1 MPPRFLLSLL
11 AALVVVLAVAAPAPA
26 SASSVAYIDGHNL
39 WYSSPDGAR
48 KVQVTSGGSE
58 DASWQVPSQGRDGK
72 TVVVHRDTFEGGS
85 KRPVLYLYGADG
97 KLVTANVMPVYSGA
111 IGGAVYPIGLDMD
124 WNSNAV
130 AYGYQYCGFACQ
142 SLYRGY
148 WLTFSDNQGAYPTNP
163 QGASDAFNPTF
174 YKTRVVSSDSGG
186 NIFVQPDV
194 PEAPFT
200 SSYQGWLTHGEGYY
214 LSRAEVSPANN
225 QVAIEWLQDGGAEG
239 ITVAQ
244 HSGTV
249 PSDLV
254 AACDIQV
261 AAHSGNLTF
270 SPDGSQ
276 MAWKDDEGIKVAGV
290 PNMAAGTDTCT
301 LTAPPRVISASGS
314 QPSFGGAD
322 VAAVAGVGGGQPS
335 GGAAGGGK
343 PAGGSGGGTKRL
355 KVQFPLKPTRAAFA
369 KGITLKVTAPKAGR
383 IDASASIPAKV
394 ARKVGLRGKAGASA
408 ARIASKGF
416 AAAST
421 TIVAR
426 GNTKAKQ
433 AGTVKIRLKP
443 TKAAK
448 RAAKRM
454 RKVVLTIKV
463 SQAGAAGTAKIK
475 LR

>member
-1 MPPRFLLSLL
+1 
-11 AALVVVLAVAAPAPA
+11 
-26 SASSVAYIDGHNL
+26 
-39 WYSSPDGAR
+39 
-48 KVQVTSGGSE
+48 
-58 DASWQVPSQGRDGK
+58 
-72 TVVVHRDTFEGGS
+72 
-85 KRPVLYLYGADG
+85 
-97 KLVTANVMPVYSGA
+97 
-111 IGGAVYPIGLDMD
+111 MD

-225 QVAIEWLQDGGAEG
+225 QVAIEWLKDGGAEG

-249 PSDLV
+249 PERASSPPATSRWPRTRATSRSRPT
-254 AACDIQV
+254 AARWPGRTTR
-261 AAHSGNLTF
+261 ASR
-270 SPDGSQ
+270 SPACRTWPRAPTPARS
-276 MAWKDDEGIKVAGV
+276 
-290 PNMAAGTDTCT
+290 PR
-301 LTAPPRVISASGS
+301 PPRVISASGS

-335 GGAAGGGK
+335 GGPRAGK
-343 PAGGSGGGTKRL
+343 PAGGSAAARSGSRSS
-355 KVQFPLKPTRAAFA
+355 FPVKPTRAAFA
-369 KGITLKVTAPKAGR
+369 KGITLKVARAEGR
-383 IDASASIPAKV
+383 PHRRLRLDPGQGRPQGRPA
-394 ARKVGLRGKAGASA
+394 RQGRASA

-421 TIVAR
+421 TVVAR
-426 GNTKAKQ
+426 GNTKAKR
-433 AGTVKIRLKP
+433 AGTVKLRLKP

-463 SQAGAAGTAKIK
+463 SQAGAAGKAKVK